1 MAEKVLERK
10 PLWCLTITVEKLIK
24 NLFLAIRKLPILYKM
39 TAFLKLLKSGLSSSW
54 SFHEIGDAS
63 VRISFRYRKYH
74 MGEDELWKGHLNI
87 SVKKAFI
94 ASQDRLSAFSL

>member
-10 PLWCLTITVEKLIK
+10 PLWCLTISVEKLIK

-63 VRISFRYRKYH
+63 GPYLPTPISTFLEDMRKIQQYT
-74 MGEDELWKGHLNI
+74 GFY
-87 SVKKAFI
+87 S
-94 ASQDRLSAFSL
+94 